1 LGVWRSWL
9 AHLHGMQGVRGSNPR
24 ISTKIKHN
32 KIVAESLLVTNE
44 APFSFFVLSLQ
55 GLPLANEVI
64 LFLRLVLSFIWP
76 RSTMDSA

>member
-1 LGVWRSWL
+1 MGVWRSWL

-32 KIVAESLLVTNE
+32 KIVAESLLVTNR
-44 APFSFFVLSLQ
+44 AFSFFVLSLQ
-55 GLPLANEVI
+55 GLPLANEGI